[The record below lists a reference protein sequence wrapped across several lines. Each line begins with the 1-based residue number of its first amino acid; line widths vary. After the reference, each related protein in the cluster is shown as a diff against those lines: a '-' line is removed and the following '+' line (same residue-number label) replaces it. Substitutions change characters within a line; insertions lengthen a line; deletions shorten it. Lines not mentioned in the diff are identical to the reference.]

1 MARKWLKEL
10 RTSKGLTQQRMA
22 DMLGMSRQYYHL
34 IENGNRK
41 ATLDIELAAEIAHIS
56 ESASRRFTTTKR
68 GCRHDFAINEH

>member
-34 IENGNRK
+34 IESGNRK
-41 ATLDIELAAEIAHIS
+41 ATLDIELADIFRIS
-56 ESASRRFTTTKR
+56 LKK
-68 GCRHDFAINEH
+68 IYNNEKGVQA

>member
-34 IENGNRK
+34 IESGNRK
-41 ATLDIELAAEIAHIS
+41 ATLDIELAAEIAHIFRIS
-56 ESASRRFTTTKR
+56 LKK
-68 GCRHDFAINEH
+68 IYNNEKGVQA